1 MNCLVT
7 DSAGEYTAASRVSS
21 LAIDVISTFRQS
33 TYFMGQLHT
42 EQESIYRG
50 KYVHLSLPCD
60 TRWNSFFHSYFNLLK
75 TKSALKSL
83 VTKLNPEDTLL
94 LVRLLHPFC
103 AALNK
108 LQRDKARLDH
118 VLYSFGK
125 IVQMIQ
131 EIPSEEFKNQ
141 MLIQLQNW
149 WNDMNYRRKKTE
161 IDESQKKFHS
171 ENYVAPVEESEIQE
185 SEISNESF
193 IGDIENVVQWNA
205 VMGRWMEML
214 NDESTR
220 YHLFQENLAGRSLRN
235 LRTNSDLSLNDPR
248 ICHENMCKFKQFLDG
263 IKYSGPIAAS
273 TDNTKLSMKQS

>member
-7 DSAGEYTAASRVSS
+7 DSAGEYTAARKHLRKAFHEKVFLPCYAHQLNLCVGDLFKESSNFSRVSS
-21 LAIDVISTFRQS
+21 LAIDIISTFRKS

-42 EQESIYRG
+42 EQDSIYRG

-83 VTKLNPEDTLL
+83 VTKLNPEDTFIVNENEVITLPIRICNIIENDSWWCDL
-94 LVRLLHPFC
+94 RELVRLLHPFC

-131 EIPSEEFKNQ
+131 EIPLEEFKNQ
-141 MLIQLQNW
+141 MLI
-149 WNDMNYRRKKTE
+149 
-161 IDESQKKFHS
+161 
-171 ENYVAPVEESEIQE
+171 
-185 SEISNESF
+185 
-193 IGDIENVVQWNA
+193 
-205 VMGRWMEML
+205 
-214 NDESTR
+214 
-220 YHLFQENLAGRSLRN
+220 
-235 LRTNSDLSLNDPR
+235 
-248 ICHENMCKFKQFLDG
+248 
-263 IKYSGPIAAS
+263 
-273 TDNTKLSMKQS
+273 